1 VSGATGLVGR
11 ALCAHL
17 AAGGVPFRVLS
28 RNPRRARRLAP
39 GGLSYHQWQPIERG
53 RPWVSVVEGSR
64 AVVHLASPL
73 AAGGRWTPEH
83 KQVLYDNCIVGTQ
96 GLVSA
101 VAQATSPPEVFVSA
115 STVGYYRPG
124 DRGGE
129 PADEAGQA
137 GQDFVSSLAA
147 DWEAA
152 AAHAADFGIRQVS
165 LRSGLVLSRRG
176 ALRRLRWA
184 GRLGLG
190 GPIPPGSQAQSW
202 IHLADE
208 LGLLLLAIDDRR
220 LGGPLNC
227 VAPQPVS
234 SAEFMSVVR
243 KQVGVPFGLSSPA
256 AMLPG
261 AVAATSGRAA
271 IPGRALAL
279 GYDFI
284 HPDLEEALRAA

>member
-1 VSGATGLVGR
+1 
-11 ALCAHL
+11 
-17 AAGGVPFRVLS
+17 
-28 RNPRRARRLAP
+28 
-39 GGLSYHQWQPIERG
+39 
-53 RPWVSVVEGSR
+53 VVEGSR

-190 GPIPPGSQAQSW
+190 GPIRPGSQAQSW